1 MNTNTRVVLMIIAVV
16 VVVYVLYSRNN
27 SAVSNEGTLEQE
39 PVSVID
45 NTPMTTP
52 QMQNMSSMNT
62 EPVQSME
69 KDLPAK
75 FITRNT
81 NTSTE
86 PRVVSYDNNARNQ
99 EGKWEDQ
106 VNGESLFNNQ
116 MQNKDVQLNDTMASQ
131 FASFNSEGNAP
142 CGSNQNCSP
151 EELFDSDKMLPQ
163 EVNDDWFQNVP
174 EPVSVKNR
182 HLINVTRPIG
192 VNTIGNSTRN
202 ASYDLRGTIANPR
215 EVVSPFLN
223 SSIEPDFNIKP
234 NFC

>member
-1 MNTNTRVVLMIIAVV
+1 MNTNIRIVLMILAVV
-16 VVVYVLYSRNN
+16 VVVYLLYSRNN

-39 PVSVID
+39 PVSVMD
-45 NTPMTTP
+45 NTPMTMP
-52 QMQNMSSMNT
+52 QMQTMPSMNA

-69 KDLPAK
+69 RDLPAK

-81 NTSTE
+81 NTSAE
-86 PRVVSYDNNARNQ
+86 PRVVSYDNNTRNQ
-99 EGKWEDQ
+99 EGKWENQ
-106 VNGESLFNNQ
+106 VSGDSLFNNE
-116 MQNKDVQLNDTMASQ
+116 MQNKEVQLNDTMASQ
-131 FASFNSEGNAP
+131 FASFSSEGNAP